1 MTGNQRRLLGI
12 DLGKDFAA
20 YFYAAMGYVAAKR
33 KQHVFKGHVQCA
45 WSSGPLDTYY
55 FLTFPINLYPLM
67 LRNNAR

>member
-12 DLGKDFAA
+12 DLGKDFGA

-45 WSSGPLDTYY
+45 
-55 FLTFPINLYPLM
+55 
-67 LRNNAR
+67 